1 MRIAVVGV
9 GPRGLSVVERVVS
22 HTRAGGPP
30 VELLLVEPGPLGVGV
45 HDPGQPE
52 YLLLNTVASQLTIF
66 SDERMVPG
74 APVTPGPDLQQWCEA
89 TSAVAGPVA
98 FDTFLPRALL
108 GRYLG
113 WAAQDLLGRCPERL
127 AVRHL
132 RTVATGVVP
141 LGSGAVVTT
150 ADGDRHV
157 VDLAVVTVGHGLLP
171 ATPVPSDG
179 VVQAP
184 YPLPDAV
191 DPVPAGGRVAVLG
204 SGLAGMDV
212 IAALTV
218 GRGGHF
224 TADGYRP
231 SGREPHMVLVN
242 RSGWLPC
249 ARPGLAP
256 GRRARPGRYLTPAAI
271 AALHRARPGGLD
283 FRRDVEPLIRDEVRD
298 RMAGATAEQLRLVDD
313 VLRPRPR
320 AWTGYRQFRDAVVE
334 RAGADLREAE
344 LGLGASLVKEG
355 LEVLRDH
362 REALR
367 TAVDPPGLTA
377 ASHRWFLREY
387 APRVNRVVIGPQKE
401 RIRELLQLLAAGVV
415 QLGPGPA
422 PELVRAGGGWEL
434 RSAHLAEPVTVPVD
448 VVVRAHLSWPSADPA
463 VDPVGASLRG
473 WVGPGHGVPGHL
485 RLDRDGR
492 PVARS
497 ADGPGGV
504 AGGVVGGVAVFG
516 PVAEGASYYN
526 HYVPSPRQWSR
537 ALTDLDRVL
546 VPALRAAASDPV
558 ATGAA

>member
-30 VELLLVEPGPLGVGV
+30 VELLLVEPGPLGIGV
-45 HDPGQPE
+45 HDPQQPDH
-52 YLLLNTVASQLTIF
+52 LLLNTVASQLTIF

-89 TSAVAGPVA
+89 TSAVPGPVA

-113 WAAQDLLGRCPERL
+113 WAAQDLLDRCPERL

-141 LGSGAVVTT
+141 LGPGAVVTT
-150 ADGDRHV
+150 ADGERHV
-157 VDLAVVTVGHGLLP
+157 VDLAVVTVGHGLP
-171 ATPVPSDG
+171 AATPVPSDG
-179 VVQAP
+179 VVDAP
-184 YPLPDAV
+184 YPLPGAV
-191 DPVPAGGRVAVLG
+191 EAVPDGATVAVLG

-212 IAALTV
+212 VAALTV
-218 GRGGHF
+218 GRGGRF
-224 TADGYRP
+224 TAGGYRP
-231 SGREPHMVLVN
+231 SGREPRIVVVN

-249 ARPGLAP
+249 ARPALPA
-256 GRRARPGRYLTPAAI
+256 GRRPRPARYLTAEAI
-271 AALHRARPGGLD
+271 AALHRAGPGGLD
-283 FRRDVEPLIRDEVRD
+283 FRRDVEPLVRAEIRA
-298 RMAGATAEQLRLVDD
+298 RMAGATAEQLRVVDD
-313 VLRPRPR
+313 VLSPHPR
-320 AWTGYRQFRDAVVE
+320 AWTGYRQFHDAVVE

-344 LGLGASLVKEG
+344 LGLGVSLVKEG

-377 ASHRWFLREY
+377 ASHRWFLQEY
-387 APRVNRVVIGPQKE
+387 APLVNRVVIGPQKE
-401 RIRELLQLLAAGVV
+401 RIRELLQLLVAGIV

-422 PELVRAGGGWEL
+422 PELARAGDGWEL
-434 RSAHLAEPVTVPVD
+434 RSAHLAEPLTVPVD

-463 VDPVGASLRG
+463 VDPVGASLRR
-473 WVGPGHGVPGHL
+473 WVEPGHGVPGHL

-492 PVARS
+492 PVAR
-497 ADGPGGV
+497 AGGV
-504 AGGVVGGVAVFG
+504 AGGVAVFG

-546 VPALRAAASDPV
+546 GPALQAAASASV
-558 ATGAA
+558 ATATA